1 VDHPEYFLP
10 YVGLWQGS
18 YISRTVTLTNR
29 QAAFH
34 AAEENTEAVLAAQI
48 EEITAHMSAS
58 VPDRGINYRPRPH
71 CEAAD
76 SFPSGSAEFL
86 YFQ

>member
-18 YISRTVTLTNR
+18 YISRTVTLSDR

-34 AAEENTEAVLAAQI
+34 AAEENTEAFLATQI
-48 EEITAHMSAS
+48 EEITAHMSGSVLADRVSGPSLLPGGPISPFGIVAVLKAS
-58 VPDRGINYRPRPH
+58 
-71 CEAAD
+71 
-76 SFPSGSAEFL
+76 
-86 YFQ
+86 